1 MIAGFNSFKLF
12 MGLFMLVDTVGVT
25 LLEPLLAALPKSL
38 QCLRVGPLASPG
50 RYSARDFAITNLLS
64 LWCGTAYLVL
74 AYKNLVYCG
83 WSPDAFPWNEPGYP
97 SAERTCADM
106 PQTLFEELSRGFS
119 LGNSG
124 MVIGF
129 ITTIVGPLGCTCAV
143 LRLARKLPGWGEP
156 PASDKEASGSAITKP
171 PLDAKVPGPVK
182 VPV

>member
-1 MIAGFNSFKLF
+1 MIAGFNGFKVF

-38 QCLRVGPLASPG
+38 QRLRVGPLASPG
-50 RYSARDFAITNLLS
+50 HYSARDFAITNILS
-64 LWCGTAYLVL
+64 FWCGTAYFVL
-74 AYKNLVYCG
+74 AYKNLVICG
-83 WSPDAFPWNEPGYP
+83 WSPDASPWNRPGYP
-97 SAERTCADM
+97 SAERTCADIK
-106 PQTLFEELSRGFS
+106 QTSFEELGLGFS
-119 LGNSG
+119 KGEPG

-129 ITTIVGPLGCTCAV
+129 IATIVSPLGIPCAV

-171 PLDAKVPGPVK
+171 PLDAKVPEPVK